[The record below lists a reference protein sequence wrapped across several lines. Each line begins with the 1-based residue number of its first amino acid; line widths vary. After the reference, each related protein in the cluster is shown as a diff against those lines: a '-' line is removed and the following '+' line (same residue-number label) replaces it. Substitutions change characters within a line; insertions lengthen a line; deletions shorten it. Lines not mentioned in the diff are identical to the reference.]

1 MTIVHFTGDICNGHR
16 VAKEVNITDSGHTSL
31 KVSGKNIDLTELG
44 IPSCV
49 IFTPASINSV
59 LSLISKLRV
68 CRGFECSKLNEKC
81 ERWGREDKDEEEARQ
96 RSSSCKGVLSF
107 TKIAYSCKNCAK
119 AKATHCMEK
128 KMLTNNTSFELD
140 NDDDQDLCR
149 IWQQLKEKLDNVSG
163 INDDFR
169 ILLESQKENLDKR
182 DPRMRKWHPRVIQL
196 CLSLWARSPQTYNDL
211 RESGFLTL
219 PSGRLLR
226 YYKQSVKQQPGFNSD
241 IMHWMHQEATK
252 YGKDDG
258 CWTGGIIFDEMA
270 IQEDL
275 HISSTGGK
283 WKLVG
288 FVDMGKDNEVFD
300 YLLKGPLYLYG
311 WS

>member
-1 MTIVHFTGDICNGHR
+1 M
-16 VAKEVNITDSGHTSL
+16 
-31 KVSGKNIDLTELG
+31 
-44 IPSCV
+44 
-49 IFTPASINSV
+49 
-59 LSLISKLRV
+59 
-68 CRGFECSKLNEKC
+68 
-81 ERWGREDKDEEEARQ
+81 
-96 RSSSCKGVLSF
+96 
-107 TKIAYSCKNCAK
+107 AYSCKNCVK

-128 KMLTNNTSFELD
+128 KMLTNTEDNTSFELD

-163 INDDFR
+163 INDNFR

-252 YGKDDG
+252 CGKDDG

-275 HISSTGGK
+275 HISSTGGR

-300 YLLKGPLYLYG
+300 YLLKGRREPQLATHVLQLVYLAD
-311 WS
+311 